1 MPINFDSA
9 LGIHA
14 DALRIRTQRA
24 EMLAT
29 NLVNADTP
37 NFKAKDMDFQTALQM
52 AASGQKSAALNTTH
66 QKHLAGNGENPF
78 EAATLYRTTL
88 QD

>member
-1 MPINFDSA
+1 MAINFDAA

-37 NFKAKDMDFQTALQM
+37 NFKARDMDFQAALQM
-52 AASGQKSAALNTTH
+52 AASGKNLP
-66 QKHLAGNGENPF
+66 L
-78 EAATLYRTTL
+78 
-88 QD
+88 